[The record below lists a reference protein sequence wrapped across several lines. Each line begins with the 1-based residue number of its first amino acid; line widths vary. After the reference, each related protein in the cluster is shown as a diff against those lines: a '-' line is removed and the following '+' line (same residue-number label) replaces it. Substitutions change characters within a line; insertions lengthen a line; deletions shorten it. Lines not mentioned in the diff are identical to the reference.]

1 MPKDRSWGFWT
12 EQKLAMLA
20 DYLPAFTTASKKAPI
35 ADKAV
40 VHNVDGLNSAA
51 LARRTR

>member
-20 DYLPAFTTASKKAPI
+20 DYLPAFTTASKKAPTKLYLDLF
-35 ADKAV
+35 AGDT
-40 VHNVDGLNSAA
+40 DG
-51 LARRTR
+51 T